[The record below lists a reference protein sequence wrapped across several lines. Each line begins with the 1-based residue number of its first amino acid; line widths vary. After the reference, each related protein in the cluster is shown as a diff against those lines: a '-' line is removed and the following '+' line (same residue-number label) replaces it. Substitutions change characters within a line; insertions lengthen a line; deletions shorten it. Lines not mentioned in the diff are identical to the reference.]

1 MLGAVGGR
9 PSRLVCA
16 WIGVLGVVF
25 ALLTATSV
33 ARACSAG
40 MSWLGGY
47 YRRAADCWRPLAL
60 VLGLAVYVELLLVA
74 GRLVG
79 FRPGSLHYGA
89 VPWKVD
95 IGRRGWELL
104 QTSLGSGR
112 GAAGVG

>member
-1 MLGAVGGR
+1 
-9 PSRLVCA
+9 
-16 WIGVLGVVF
+16 
-25 ALLTATSV
+25 
-33 ARACSAG
+33 

-74 GRLVG
+74 GRVVG
-79 FRPGSLHYGA
+79 FRPGPCNYGA

-104 QTSLGSGR
+104 QRRWVVGAAQPESGELGSHSFGMRLDGCRSSKLTGR
-112 GAAGVG
+112 DGPGEGRDQDDGH

>member
-1 MLGAVGGR
+1 
-9 PSRLVCA
+9 LVCA

-60 VLGLAVYVELLLVA
+60 VLGLAV
-74 GRLVG
+74 
-79 FRPGSLHYGA
+79 
-89 VPWKVD
+89 
-95 IGRRGWELL
+95 
-104 QTSLGSGR
+104 
-112 GAAGVG
+112 